1 MKDDTAEQRR
11 KRGRDLWGCQECQ
24 AGQMFKVRTAY
35 GVCTPHIGELD
46 ELDRPLDK
54 KGNLFRPGL
63 RLCGHQDCVDW
74 FHIKATEEANA

>member
-1 MKDDTAEQRR
+1 
-11 KRGRDLWGCQECQ
+11 
-24 AGQMFKVRTAY
+24 
-35 GVCTPHIGELD
+35 
-46 ELDRPLDK
+46 LDK